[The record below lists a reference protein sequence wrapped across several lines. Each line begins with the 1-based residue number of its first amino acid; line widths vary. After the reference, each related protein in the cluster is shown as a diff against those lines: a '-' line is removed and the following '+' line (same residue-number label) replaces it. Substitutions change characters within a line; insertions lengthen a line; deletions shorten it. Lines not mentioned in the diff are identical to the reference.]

1 MDSGCPYRVRRIVAN
16 MKNKE
21 NRKEDHRTTDNMTTG
36 DGTTDHRITDH
47 GTTEHGA
54 TGRETAEEWWA
65 RISPT
70 QRGLA
75 RVIAGM
81 MREMT
86 ATKRVEIRW
95 DGSSV
100 RARFIH
106 VLENPEPGCV
116 SAIVLPERASGGWN

>member
-1 MDSGCPYRVRRIVAN
+1 
-16 MKNKE
+16 MKNRE
-21 NRKEDHRTTDNMTTG
+21 NRNGREDHGTTDHRTTDDMTTG
-36 DGTTDHRITDH
+36 DGTTDNRTTDH
-47 GTTEHGA
+47 GT

-86 ATKRVEIRW
+86 ATKRIEIRW